1 MNKRILS
8 ILLAVIMV
16 FTMIPL
22 TAVKQNTLMTSKNS
36 ENKMAQSQ

>member
-8 ILLAVIMV
+8 ILLVAVMV

-22 TAVKQNTLMTSKNS
+22 TAVATEAEYVYISASHEGEFIT
-36 ENKMAQSQ
+36 